1 MRIKMIVALATL
13 PVSLAMAASPA
24 EAKGCIRG
32 AVAGGVAGHY
42 AHHHA
47 VMGAVPPAIITTST
61 RPARRWSATN
71 SDGTSP
77 GARP

>member
-47 VMGAVPPAIITTST
+47 VMAIITTST
-61 RPARRWSATN
+61 RPARRWSAT
-71 SDGTSP
+71 SSGGTSP
-77 GARP
+77 GASAP